1 MSHVLRDLGEPIFV
15 DTSGI
20 YAVLDAGD
28 VFHDRAG
35 KAWHRWVDQD
45 VPLVTTNY
53 VVLEATALLRNRL
66 GIDAAKSLH
75 RAMVPMLQVE
85 WVTRAIHEAGVN
97 RLLGVQRRRLSLV
110 DCISFEMMDI
120 LEFRHA
126 FSFDAHF
133 AEHGFYC
140 IP

>member
-1 MSHVLRDLGEPIFV
+1 MGHAMRDLGAPIFV
-15 DTSGI
+15 DTSGL

-35 KAWHRWVDQD
+35 KAWRRWVDQD

-66 GIDAAKSLH
+66 GIDAAESLH

-85 WVTRAIHEAGVN
+85 WVTRPIHAAGVN
-97 RLLGVQRRRLSLV
+97 RLLRAQRRPLSLV
-110 DCISFEMMDI
+110 DCTSFEVMDI
-120 LEFRHA
+120 LELHRA

-133 AEHGFYC
+133 IEEGFTC
-140 IP
+140 VP

>member
-1 MSHVLRDLGEPIFV
+1 LGAPIFV
-15 DTSGI
+15 DTSGL

-35 KAWHRWVDQD
+35 KAWRTWVDHD

-53 VVLEATALLRNRL
+53 VVLEATSLLRNRL
-66 GIDAAKSLH
+66 GIGAAASLH

-85 WVTRAIHEAGVN
+85 WVTRRIHEAGVN
-97 RLLGVQRRRLSLV
+97 RLLRADRRRLSLV
-110 DCISFEMMDI
+110 DCTSFEMMNV
-120 LEFRHA
+120 LKLASA

-133 AEHGFYC
+133 ARHGFSC
-140 IP
+140 VP